1 MISTRQQVI
10 TMNELQLIN
19 KNGVFYADSR
29 QVAEMIN
36 KRHTDLL
43 RDIDRYISVL
53 GQNAKLRSDDF
64 FAKSSYRAGTGKE
77 YLCYLITRKGCHM
90 IAHKMTGDKG
100 ILFTAEYVT
109 RFDEMENR
117 LKGDPIKQLD
127 IMEKQIAIMR
137 QYGQQL
143 VEHSG
148 QIISLN
154 NAVNEVKNTIKGIK
168 ELEDLN
174 STNWRLKSRLVINRI
189 AANYPALDDT
199 NVYSAVRCEFYC
211 RLEAEAR
218 CNLGRRLTNR
228 KMRAKAAGA
237 SKSDLDKMNR
247 MMIIDEDVRLI
258 NCAIAVLKKM
268 AIEYGAI
275 D

>member
-1 MISTRQQVI
+1 M
-10 TMNELQLIN
+10 MNDLVQIVNNQAVTSSRRIAEKFG
-19 KNGVFYADSR
+19 KNHKDV
-29 QVAEMIN
+29 
-36 KRHTDLL
+36 
-43 RDIDRYISVL
+43 
-53 GQNAKLRSDDF
+53 LRSIREILVAQNCATKF
-64 FAKSSYRAGTGKE
+64 YSETTFEYRGQKFPMYLMNRDGFSLLVMGFSGKDAIE
-77 YLCYLITRKGCHM
+77 WKIKYIN
-90 IAHKMTGDKG
+90 A
-100 ILFTAEYVT
+100 FN
-109 RFDEMENR
+109 EMENR
-117 LKGDPIKQLD
+117 LKGDPMKQLD

-154 NAVNEVKNTIKGIK
+154 NAMNEVKNTIKGIK

>member
-1 MISTRQQVI
+1 
-10 TMNELQLIN
+10 MNELQLIN

-29 QVAEMIN
+29 QVAEMIS

-53 GQNAKLRSDDF
+53 SQNAKLRSDDF
-64 FAKSSYRAGTGKE
+64 FAKSSYKAGTGKD
-77 YLCYLITRKGCHM
+77 YPCYLITKKGCHM
-90 IAHKMTGDKG
+90 IANKMTGDKG
-100 ILFTAEYVT
+100 ILFTAEYVI

-117 LKGDPIKQLD
+117 LKGDPMKQLD
-127 IMEKQIAIMR
+127 IMAKQIAIMQ

-143 VEHSG
+143 MEHSG
-148 QIISLN
+148 QIVSLN

-168 ELEDLN
+168 ELEELN
-174 STNWRLKSRLVINRI
+174 STNWRLKSRLVLNRI
-189 AANYPALDDT
+189 AANYPALDVD
-199 NVYSAVRCEFYC
+199 NVYAAVRCEFYY
-211 RLEAEAR
+211 RLEVEAH
-218 CNLGRRLTNR
+218 CNLGRRVTNR
-228 KMRAKAAGA
+228 KIRAKAAGA
-237 SKSDLDKMNR
+237 SQSDLDKINR
-247 MMIIDEDVRLI
+247 MMVIDEDVRLI

>member
-1 MISTRQQVI
+1 M
-10 TMNELQLIN
+10 MNELVQIVN
-19 KNGVFYADSR
+19 NQAVTSSR
-29 QVAEMIN
+29 QVAEKFGKQHKNVLASIREILVAEKSATKFYSETTFEYRGQKFPMYLMN
-36 KRHTDLL
+36 RDGFSLL
-43 RDIDRYISVL
+43 VMGFS
-53 GQNAKLRSDDF
+53 
-64 FAKSSYRAGTGKE
+64 GKE
-77 YLCYLITRKGCHM
+77 AIEWKIKYIN
-90 IAHKMTGDKG
+90 A
-100 ILFTAEYVT
+100 FN
-109 RFDEMENR
+109 EMENR
-117 LKGDPIKQLD
+117 LKGDPMKQLD

-143 VEHSG
+143 MEHSG
-148 QIISLN
+148 QIVSLN

-174 STNWRLKSRLVINRI
+174 SSNWRLKSRLVINRI

-275 D
+275 N

>member
-1 MISTRQQVI
+1 MISIKRQVI
-10 TMNELQLIN
+10 VINELQLIN
-19 KNGVFYADSR
+19 KNGVFYVDSR
-29 QVAEMIN
+29 QVSEWISKDHAM
-36 KRHTDLL
+36 LM
-43 RDIDRYISVL
+43 RDIRKYVNVL
-53 GQNAKLRSDDF
+53 TNANLQALDF
-64 FAKSSYRAGTGKE
+64 FVKVTYTDNKGEVRP
-77 YLCYLITRKGCHM
+77 CYLLTKKGCHM
-90 IAHKMTGDKG
+90 VANKMTGDKG

-117 LKGDPIKQLD
+117 LKGDPMKQLD
-127 IMEKQIAIMR
+127 IMAKQIAIMQ

-143 VEHSG
+143 TEHSG
-148 QIISLN
+148 QIVSLN
-154 NAVNEVKNTIKGIK
+154 NAVNEVKNTIKGIR

-174 STNWRLKSRLVINRI
+174 SSNWRLRSRLVINRI

-237 SKSDLDKMNR
+237 SQSDLDKINR
-247 MMIIDEDVRLI
+247 MMVIDEDVRLV